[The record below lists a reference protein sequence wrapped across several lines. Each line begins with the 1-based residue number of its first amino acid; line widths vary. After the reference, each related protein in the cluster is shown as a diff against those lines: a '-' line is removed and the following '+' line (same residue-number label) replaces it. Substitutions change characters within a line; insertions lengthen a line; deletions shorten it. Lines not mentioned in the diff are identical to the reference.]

1 MFAVGSLPSKPVKV
15 YKDDLQS
22 TGSSIVIRW
31 DSIMSDTL
39 PVLGYRV
46 YADNGK
52 NDKLRLVY
60 DGSSDA

>member
-1 MFAVGSLPSKPVKV
+1 M
-15 YKDDLQS
+15 
-22 TGSSIVIRW
+22 
-31 DSIMSDTL
+31 MSDTL

>member
-31 DSIMSDTL
+31 DSMMSDTL

-52 NDKLRLVY
+52 ND
-60 DGSSDA
+60 